1 MAISNLSTILE
12 TPQVSAIMCT
22 YGRFSCVERAVNCF
36 LAQTYPNKF
45 LYIYNTDVESP
56 YIRTWLNE
64 FQEKG
69 IYFLNNNI
77 DSQTKLPYTNV
88 GAIRRDALSWA
99 RNISGRIPVDSNL
112 RDKVRYHFY
121 DKSYVVTWDDDD
133 IFLPHFMQQAVDR
146 MQQTGLPSFK
156 PEKSFFYSGNN
167 LRLVK
172 NTLEASVVASYKK
185 VEEYG
190 YLLETGKEG
199 LGWYT
204 KLRDNKE
211 LDENDSYY
219 VPSYCFNWNDGQE
232 MKAPH
237 KQSGDINNPDN
248 FENHKKHSLDKVE
261 GRVISIWDEKK
272 MRETYQPYIEYFN
285 SNSADFP
292 PELISR
298 YLSFCTNLND

>member
-1 MAISNLSTILE
+1 MAISDIQTILQR
-12 TPQVSAIMCT
+12 PQVSAIMCT
-22 YGRFSCVERAVNCF
+22 YGRFTCVERAVNCF
-36 LAQTYPNKF
+36 LAQTYPNKR
-45 LYIYNTDVESP
+45 LLIYNTDSESP
-56 YIRTWLNE
+56 YIETEELTKN
-64 FQEKG
+64 G
-69 IYFLNNNI
+69 IRIVNNDI
-77 DSQTKLPYTNV
+77 DYETKLPYTNV
-88 GAIRRDALSWA
+88 GAIRRDALSLEY
-99 RNISGRIPVDSNL
+99 NEDG
-112 RDKVRYHFY
+112 
-121 DKSYVVTWDDDD
+121 YVITWDDDD

-156 PEKSFFYSGNN
+156 PEKSFFYSGDN

-172 NTLEASVVASYKK
+172 NTLEASVVALYKK

-204 KLRDNKE
+204 KMRDNKE
-211 LDENDSYY
+211 LDENDPYY
-219 VPSYCFNWNDGQE
+219 VPSYCFNWNDGQQ

-248 FENHKKHSLDKVE
+248 FQNHKKQSLD
-261 GRVISIWDEKK
+261 RVGSRIISIWDDKK

-292 PELISR
+292 PELVSR
-298 YLSFCTNLND
+298 YLSFCSKLHN